1 MTTAVTAV
9 LIYVPVQYDLNVYTF
24 LPDIRAQAV
33 EGAYC
38 LPGMNR
44 AIKTCTVCFGPFLGL
59 SQILYLLCYVFPVF
73 VCDHI

>member
-33 EGAYC
+33 EGAPARDESC
-38 LPGMNR
+38 NKDM
-44 AIKTCTVCFGPFLGL
+44 
-59 SQILYLLCYVFPVF
+59 YLF
-73 VCDHI
+73 VLDRF